1 VRDEELAVLRILVV
15 DDYVPAT
22 QAIAQLL
29 RIAGNVVATS
39 YTAHRVVEVAVEF
52 QPAVILL
59 DISLNGP
66 DDGLAVARLLRAEP
80 RLDGVVLVAMTGR
93 HDTDLE
99 AQIAAA
105 GFDHYLLKPVGFDEI
120 EAILSSATPDRA
132 APGTKGQ

>member
-1 VRDEELAVLRILVV
+1 MLRVLVV

-29 RIAGNVVATS
+29 RIAGHVVGTS
-39 YTAHRVVEVAVEF
+39 YTAHRIVEVAVEF
-52 QPAVILL
+52 QPQVVLL

-66 DDGLAVARLLRAEP
+66 DDGLAVAQSLRAEP

-93 HDTDLE
+93 HDAELE
-99 AQIAAA
+99 SQIVAA

-120 EAILSSATPDRA
+120 EAILSATPDRGP
-132 APGTKGQ
+132 PGTKGQ

>member
-1 VRDEELAVLRILVV
+1 MRNEQRSVLRVLVV

-29 RIAGNVVATS
+29 RIAGHVVATT
-39 YTAHRVVEVAVEF
+39 YTAQGIVDIAVEF
-52 QPAVILL
+52 QPAVVLL

-66 DDGLAVARLLRAEP
+66 DDGLAVAGLLRAEP
-80 RLDGVVLVAMTGR
+80 RLDGLVLVAMTGR
-93 HDTDLE
+93 HDAELE
-99 AQIAAA
+99 TQIAAA

-120 EAILSSATPDRA
+120 EAILSATPVRG

>member
-1 VRDEELAVLRILVV
+1 MLRILVV
-15 DDYVPAT
+15 DDYVPAA

-29 RIAGNVVATS
+29 RIAGHAVATS
-39 YTAHRVVEVAVEF
+39 YTAHRIVEIAAEF
-52 QPAVILL
+52 QPAVVLL

-66 DDGLAVARLLRAEP
+66 DDGLAVARQLRAEP
-80 RLDGVVLVAMTGR
+80 RLEGVVLVALTGR
-93 HDTDLE
+93 HDVELE

-120 EAILSSATPDRA
+120 EAILSVTPERG

>member
-1 VRDEELAVLRILVV
+1 MLRILVV

-29 RIAGNVVATS
+29 RIAGHTVATS
-39 YTAHRVVEVAVEF
+39 YTAVRIVEVAVEF
-52 QPAVILL
+52 QPQVVLL

-80 RLDGVVLVAMTGR
+80 RLGGVVLVAMTGR
-93 HDTDLE
+93 HDADLE
-99 AQIAAA
+99 TQIAAA

-120 EAILSSATPDRA
+120 EAILSATPERGTT
-132 APGTKGQ
+132 GTKGQ